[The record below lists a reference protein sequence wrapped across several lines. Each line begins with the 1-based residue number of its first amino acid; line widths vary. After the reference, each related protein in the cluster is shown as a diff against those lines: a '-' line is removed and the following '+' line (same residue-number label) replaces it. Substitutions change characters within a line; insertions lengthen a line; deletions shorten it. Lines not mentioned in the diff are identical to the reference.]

1 MESQEFDKSYYITG
15 LIRRKI
21 QQQPLSP
28 REEEELHKWCS
39 ERAENASFYERIRNE
54 KELAQSV
61 NRYLATD
68 TAQRWTE
75 FHAQHIQRRDKIWP
89 IWQVWSAAILLLAIS
104 ISVLFYFY
112 KRDTSHS
119 SIGSDTLVNHDSMPS
134 PGSNRATLVWADGSS
149 IELSGRHSGLIVG
162 GELSYEDGSQL
173 SEAKTTYA
181 TLKTP
186 KGGQYRIELPD
197 GTKVWLNAASSLQ
210 YPAHFDGD
218 QRKVILSGEAYFE
231 VAHNTKQPF
240 VVETARQHLSVLG
253 TVFNIN
259 AYEDEERTTTTLL
272 EGKVA
277 LQSRNN
283 MEKPILLDPGKQ
295 SILLAD
301 EFKVIAVDK
310 QEAVGWKDG
319 KFVFNGSDIYA
330 VMRQIERWYDVE
342 VIYEGDM
349 SDILF
354 TGTLSRFADIR
365 TVAEKLELTREIKLT
380 IQGRRITVR
389 KR

>member
-15 LIRRKI
+15 LIRCKI
-21 QQQPLSP
+21 QQQHLSTQ
-28 REEEELHKWCS
+28 EDEVLHKWCN
-39 ERAENASFYERIRNE
+39 ECAENASFYERMRNE

-68 TAQRWTE
+68 TAQRWAE
-75 FHAQHIQRRDKIWP
+75 FHAQHIQRKNKLRP
-89 IWQVWSAAILLLAIS
+89 MWQAWSAAVLLLSIS

-112 KRDTSHS
+112 KRDTSNFS
-119 SIGSDTLVNHDSMPS
+119 MGRDALVNQDSMPS
-134 PGSNRATLVWADGSS
+134 PAGNRATLVWADGSR
-149 IELSGRHSGLIVG
+149 IELSGKHSGLIVG
-162 GELSYEDGSQL
+162 EKLAYEDGSQL
-173 SEAKTTYA
+173 SEAKTTSA
-181 TLKTP
+181 TLRTP
-186 KGGQYRIELPD
+186 KGGQYRVELPD

-210 YPAHFDGD
+210 YPGRFDGD
-218 QRKVILSGEAYFE
+218 QRKVMLSGEAFFE
-231 VAHNTKQPF
+231 VAHNPKQPF
-240 VVETARQHLSVLG
+240 VVETARQQLSVLG

-259 AYEDEERTTTTLL
+259 AYDEEEQTTTTLL

-277 LQSRNN
+277 LQSKAK
-283 MEKPILLDPGKQ
+283 MGKPILLDPGKQ

-301 EFKVIAVDK
+301 QFKVTAVDK
-310 QEAVGWKDG
+310 QEAIAWKEG

-342 VIYEGDM
+342 VTYEGDM
-349 SDILF
+349 SNVLF
-354 TGTLSRFADIR
+354 TGSLSRFADIR
-365 TVAEKLELTREIKLT
+365 TVAEKLELTQEIKLT

>member
-1 MESQEFDKSYYITG
+1 MESPEFDKSYYITG

-28 REEEELHKWCS
+28 QEEEELHKWCS
-39 ERAENASFYERIRNE
+39 ECAENASFYERMCNE

-68 TAQRWTE
+68 TSQRWTE
-75 FHAQHIQRRDKIWP
+75 FYSQHIQRKDKIRPMWRA
-89 IWQVWSAAILLLAIS
+89 WSAAVVLLAIS

-112 KRDTSHS
+112 KPNTSNS
-119 SIGSDTLVNHDSMPS
+119 SIGRDTLVNHDRLPS
-134 PGSNRATLVWADGSS
+134 PGGNRATLVWADGSS
-149 IELSGRHSGLIVG
+149 IELSSKYSGLIVG
-162 GELSYEDGSQL
+162 EELAYEDGSQL

-181 TLKTP
+181 TLRTP
-186 KGGQYRIELPD
+186 KGGQYRVELPD

-210 YPAHFDGD
+210 YPARFDGD
-218 QRKVILSGEAYFE
+218 QRKVNLSGEAYFE
-231 VAHNTKQPF
+231 VAHNPKQPF
-240 VVETARQHLSVLG
+240 VVETARQQLSVLG

-259 AYEDEERTTTTLL
+259 AYDEEEQTTTTLL

-277 LQSRNN
+277 LQSKAK
-283 MEKPILLDPGKQ
+283 MEKPILLYPGKQ
-295 SILLAD
+295 SVLLAD
-301 EFKVIAVDK
+301 QFKVAAVDK
-310 QEAVGWKDG
+310 QEAIAWKEG
-319 KFVFNGSDIYA
+319 KFVFNGSDIFA

-342 VIYEGDM
+342 VTYEGDM
-349 SDILF
+349 ANVLF
-354 TGTLSRFADIR
+354 TGSLSRFADIG

>member
-28 REEEELHKWCS
+28 QEEEELHKWRHEC
-39 ERAENASFYERIRNE
+39 AENGSFYERIRNE
-54 KELAQSV
+54 RELAQSV

-75 FHAQHIQRRDKIWP
+75 FHAQHIQRKDKIRP
-89 IWQVWSAAILLLAIS
+89 MWQAWSAAVLLLAIS

-112 KRDTSHS
+112 KRDASNF
-119 SIGSDTLVNHDSMPS
+119 SIGRDTLVNHDRMPS
-134 PGSNRATLVWADGSS
+134 PGGNRAMLVWEDGSS
-149 IELSGRHSGLIVG
+149 IELSGKHSGLIVG
-162 GELSYEDGSQL
+162 KELAYEDGSQL
-173 SEAKTTYA
+173 SEAKTIYA

-186 KGGQYRIELPD
+186 KGGQYRVELPD
-197 GTKVWLNAASSLQ
+197 GTKVWLNAASSLR
-210 YPAHFDGD
+210 YPTRFDGD
-218 QRKVILSGEAYFE
+218 QRKVMLSGEAYFE
-231 VAHNTKQPF
+231 VAHNPKQPF
-240 VVETARQHLSVLG
+240 IVETARQHLSVLG

-259 AYEDEERTTTTLL
+259 AYEEEEQTTTTLL

-277 LQSRNN
+277 LQSRAK
-283 MEKPILLDPGKQ
+283 MEKSVFLDPGKQ

-301 EFKVIAVDK
+301 EFKVTAVDK
-310 QEAVGWKDG
+310 QEAVAWKEG

-342 VIYEGDM
+342 VVYEGDM
-349 SDILF
+349 ASVLF
-354 TGTLSRFADIR
+354 TGSLSRFADIG

>member
-28 REEEELHKWCS
+28 QEEEELHKWCS
-39 ERAENASFYERIRNE
+39 ECAENASFYERMRNE

-68 TAQRWTE
+68 TAQRWAE
-75 FHAQHIQRRDKIWP
+75 FHSKHIQRKNKIRP
-89 IWQVWSAAILLLAIS
+89 IWRAWSAAVLLLAIG
-104 ISVLFYFY
+104 ISVLLYFY
-112 KRDTSHS
+112 KRDASHS
-119 SIGSDTLVNHDSMPS
+119 SIGRGTLVNHDSMPS
-134 PGSNRATLVWADGSS
+134 PGSNRATLVWADGSH
-149 IELSGRHSGLIVG
+149 IELSGSHSGLIVG
-162 GELSYEDGSQL
+162 KELAYEDGSQL
-173 SEAKTTYA
+173 SKAKTAFA

-218 QRKVILSGEAYFE
+218 QRKVMLSGEAYFE

-240 VVETARQHLSVLG
+240 VVETSRQHLSVLG

-259 AYEDEERTTTTLL
+259 AYEDEEQTTTTLL

-277 LQSRNN
+277 LQSKNK
-283 MEKPILLDPGKQ
+283 MEKPILLEPGKQ
-295 SILLAD
+295 SILMAD
-301 EFKVIAVDK
+301 QFKVIAVDK
-310 QEAVGWKDG
+310 QDAVAWKEG
-319 KFVFNGSDIYA
+319 KFVFNGSDIYT

-342 VIYEGDM
+342 VTYEGD
-349 SDILF
+349 IANVLF
-354 TGTLSRFADIR
+354 TGSLSRFADIR
-365 TVAEKLELTREIKLT
+365 MVAEKLELTREIKLT
-380 IQGRRITVR
+380 IQGRRITVS